1 VEVQEPRRSYGD
13 EGAVARRA
21 LGVGGG
27 EDGVHED
34 ERADDLG
41 GEGSPDGVAGGHLV
55 GAATE
60 GVVGVLHDPLHDAHA
75 ADGAQALRHDV
86 QQGAHQRQLPPHEQP
101 ERHGRVDV
109 PTYIMMQKKVYSTC
123 MPLIN
128 QFVVFFVT
136 CMHTWDAAG
145 AVDEDEDGGAEGPGD
160 AEEADTGARF
170 GHGLVLVPDDGRDA
184 HVEEDEGG
192 HELGDERT
200 VQAPLLQLARVQQQG
215 RRRIPVRRLRGG
227 LCLHL
232 DGHVRLRHG
241 FGSFS

>member
-1 VEVQEPRRSYGD
+1 MEVQEPRRSYGD
-13 EGAVARRA
+13 EGAVARRV

-109 PTYIMMQKKVYSTC
+109 PQADPK
-123 MPLIN
+123 
-128 QFVVFFVT
+128 
-136 CMHTWDAAG
+136 
-145 AVDEDEDGGAEGPGD
+145 GGAG
-160 AEEADTGARF
+160 GAPAPPNF
-170 GHGLVLVPDDGRDA
+170 LISMLI
-184 HVEEDEGG
+184 
-192 HELGDERT
+192 T
-200 VQAPLLQLARVQQQG
+200 VAKT
-215 RRRIPVRRLRGG
+215 
-227 LCLHL
+227 
-232 DGHVRLRHG
+232 
-241 FGSFS
+241 